1 MIKALQIALIFTLL
15 LACNKEQTLLD
26 ELNGAWKINGVTLTD
41 SEGIR
46 YEGTTTVGQLNF
58 NSNSKTYTFNLN
70 YSTSFVSN
78 NYNFNGKFTLSSDN
92 RTVQLNYLKPSNEL
106 YSFEFK
112 LIYASKD
119 YLKIEYWDES
129 YRLNTLLFSR

>member
-1 MIKALQIALIFTLL
+1 MIKLLQISLIFLLL

-26 ELNGAWKINGVTLTD
+26 DINGTWKINGVSLTD

-46 YEGTTTVGQLNF
+46 YEGSALAGQLTF

-70 YSTSFVSN
+70 YSTSIVSSTF
-78 NYNFNGKFTLSSDN
+78 NYSGTFLLSSDSKV
-92 RTVQLNYLKPSNEL
+92 VQLKYLKPSNEL

>member
-1 MIKALQIALIFTLL
+1 MIKVLQIALIFMLL

-58 NSNSKTYTFNLN
+58 NSNSKTYTFNLKYN
-70 YSTSFVSN
+70 TSFVSN
-78 NYNFNGKFTLSSDN
+78 NYNFNGTFTLSSDN
-92 RTVQLNYLKPSNEL
+92 KTVHLNYLKTSNEL

>member
-15 LACNKEQTLLD
+15 LACNKEQTLLE

-58 NSNSKTYTFNLN
+58 NSNSKTYSFNLN

-78 NYNFNGKFTLSSDN
+78 NYNFNGTFTLSSDN

>member
-1 MIKALQIALIFTLL
+1 MIKSLQITLILLVL

-46 YEGTTTVGQLNF
+46 YEGTITVGQLNI

-70 YSTSFVSN
+70 YATSIMSN
-78 NYNFNGKFTLSSDN
+78 NYNFDGAFTLSSDN
-92 RTVQLNYLKPSNEL
+92 KIVQLNYLKPSNEL

>member
-1 MIKALQIALIFTLL
+1 MIKVLQIALILMLL

-58 NSNSKTYTFNLN
+58 NSNSKTYTFNLKYN
-70 YSTSFVSN
+70 TSFVSN
-78 NYNFNGKFTLSSDN
+78 NYNFNGTFTLSSDN
-92 RTVQLNYLKPSNEL
+92 KTVHLNYLKTSNEL

>member
-1 MIKALQIALIFTLL
+1 MIKSLQIALIFMLL

-26 ELNGAWKINGVTLTD
+26 DLNGTWKINGVSLTD

-46 YEGTTTVGQLNF
+46 YEGSVIAGQLTI

-70 YSTSFVSN
+70 YSTSIVSN
-78 NYNFNGKFTLSSDN
+78 TFNYSGTFSLSSDSKI
-92 RTVQLNYLKPSNEL
+92 VQLKYLKPSNEL
-106 YSFEFK
+106 YSYEFK

-129 YRLNTLLFSR
+129 YRLNTLLYSR

>member
-15 LACNKEQTLLD
+15 LDCNKEQTLLD

>member
-1 MIKALQIALIFTLL
+1 MIKALQIALIFMLL
-15 LACNKEQTLLD
+15 LACNKEQTLLE

-58 NSNSKTYTFNLN
+58 DSNSKTYTFNLN

-78 NYNFNGKFTLSSDN
+78 NYNFNGTFTLSSDN

>member
-1 MIKALQIALIFTLL
+1 MIKALQITLLSLLL
-15 LACNKEQTLLD
+15 LACHKEQNLLD
-26 ELNGAWKINGVTLTD
+26 DINGAWKINGVALTD
-41 SEGIR
+41 GEGIR
-46 YEGTTTVGQLNF
+46 YEGTTTVGHLNF

-78 NYNFNGKFTLSSDN
+78 NYNFNGTFTLSSDN
-92 RTVQLNYLKPSNEL
+92 KIVQLNYLKPSNEL

>member
-1 MIKALQIALIFTLL
+1 MIKVLQIALIFMLL

-58 NSNSKTYTFNLN
+58 NSNSKTYTFNLKYN
-70 YSTSFVSN
+70 TSFVSN
-78 NYNFNGKFTLSSDN
+78 NYNFNGTFTLSSDN
-92 RTVQLNYLKPSNEL
+92 KTVYLNYLKPSNEL

>member
-1 MIKALQIALIFTLL
+1 MIKVLQIALILMLL

-58 NSNSKTYTFNLN
+58 NSNSKTYTFNLKYN
-70 YSTSFVSN
+70 TSFVSN

-92 RTVQLNYLKPSNEL
+92 KTVHLNYLKPSNEL

-112 LIYASKD
+112 LIYASND

>member
-1 MIKALQIALIFTLL
+1 MIKVLQIALILMLL

-58 NSNSKTYTFNLN
+58 NSNSKTYTFNLKYN
-70 YSTSFVSN
+70 TSFVSN
-78 NYNFNGKFTLSSDN
+78 NYNFNGTFTLSSDN
-92 RTVQLNYLKPSNEL
+92 KTVHLNYLKPSNEL

-112 LIYASKD
+112 LIYASND

>member
-1 MIKALQIALIFTLL
+1 MIKSLQIILILLVL

-26 ELNGAWKINGVTLTD
+26 ELNGAWKVNGVTLTD

-46 YEGTTTVGQLNF
+46 YEGTITVGQLNF

-70 YSTSFVSN
+70 YATSIMSN
-78 NYNFNGKFTLSSDN
+78 NYNFDGTFTLSSDN
-92 RTVQLNYLKPSNEL
+92 KIVQLNYLKPSNEL

>member
-1 MIKALQIALIFTLL
+1 MIKVLQIALIFMLL

-58 NSNSKTYTFNLN
+58 NSNSKTYTFNLKYN
-70 YSTSFVSN
+70 TSFVSN
-78 NYNFNGKFTLSSDN
+78 NYNFNGTFTLSSDN
-92 RTVQLNYLKPSNEL
+92 KTVHLNYLKPSNEL

>member
-1 MIKALQIALIFTLL
+1 MIKALQIALIFLLL
-15 LACNKEQTLLD
+15 LACNKDQTLLD

-70 YSTSFVSN
+70 YNTSFVSN
-78 NYNFNGKFTLSSDN
+78 SYNFSGMFTLSSDN
-92 RTVQLNYLKPSNEL
+92 NIVQLNYIKPSNEL

-129 YRLNTLLFSR
+129 YRLNTLLLSR

>member
-78 NYNFNGKFTLSSDN
+78 NYNFNGTFTLSSDN
-92 RTVQLNYLKPSNEL
+92 RIVQLNYLKPSNEL

>member
-1 MIKALQIALIFTLL
+1 MIKVLQIALIFMLL

-58 NSNSKTYTFNLN
+58 NSNSKTYTFNLKYN
-70 YSTSFVSN
+70 TSFVSN
-78 NYNFNGKFTLSSDN
+78 NYNFNGTFTLSSDN
-92 RTVQLNYLKPSNEL
+92 KTVHLNYLKPSNEL
-106 YSFEFK
+106 FSFEFK